1 MVLTKI
7 SRSKSFEMVNGYGLK
22 SWDKFGLEAD
32 ITTGEDPIQLY
43 KELDAII
50 EQSFKESYPDNPNQ
64 ERVVQVEAKVSDEI
78 QKIIDGINSC
88 IELKGTG
95 EFSLSTF
102 WLRAKS
108 NLHTH
113 AAYKTK
119 EKELKDAK

>member
-1 MVLTKI
+1 MILTKI

-64 ERVVQVEAKVSDEI
+64 ERVKQVDTPPVTDEVKAI
-78 QKIIDGINSC
+78 LDGINNSPDLV
-88 IELKGTG
+88 ELKSWWLKSKGNLT
-95 EFSLSTF
+95 LSSAF
-102 WLRAKS
+102 KL
-108 NLHTH
+108 
-113 AAYKTK
+113 K
-119 EKELKDAK
+119 EKQLTDAK

>member
-64 ERVVQVEAKVSDEI
+64 ERVKQVEAKPVTDEVQAI
-78 QKIIDGINSC
+78 LDGINNSPDLV
-88 IELKGTG
+88 ELKSWWLKSKGNLT
-95 EFSLSTF
+95 LS
-102 WLRAKS
+102 S
-108 NLHTH
+108 
-113 AAYKTK
+113 AYKIK
-119 EKELKDAK
+119 EKQLTDAK

>member
-64 ERVVQVEAKVSDEI
+64 ERVKQVEAKPVTDEVQAI
-78 QKIIDGINSC
+78 LDGINYSPDLV
-88 IELKGTG
+88 ELKSWWLKSKGNLT
-95 EFSLSTF
+95 LS
-102 WLRAKS
+102 S
-108 NLHTH
+108 
-113 AAYKTK
+113 AYKIK
-119 EKELKDAK
+119 EKQLTDAK

>member
-64 ERVVQVEAKVSDEI
+64 ERVKQVEAKPVTDEVQAI
-78 QKIIDGINSC
+78 LDGINNSPDLV
-88 IELKGTG
+88 ELKSWGLKSKGNLT
-95 EFSLSTF
+95 LS
-102 WLRAKS
+102 S
-108 NLHTH
+108 
-113 AAYKTK
+113 AYKIK
-119 EKELKDAK
+119 EKQLTDAK

>member
-1 MVLTKI
+1 MQLTKI

-64 ERVVQVEAKVSDEI
+64 ERVKQVEAKPVTDEVQAI
-78 QKIIDGINSC
+78 LDGINNSPDLV
-88 IELKGTG
+88 ELKSWWLKSKGNLT
-95 EFSLSTF
+95 LS
-102 WLRAKS
+102 S
-108 NLHTH
+108 
-113 AAYKTK
+113 AYKIK
-119 EKELKDAK
+119 EKQLTDAK

>member
-1 MVLTKI
+1 MELKKI

-64 ERVVQVEAKVSDEI
+64 ERVKQVEAKPVTDEVQAI
-78 QKIIDGINSC
+78 LDGINNSPDLV
-88 IELKGTG
+88 ELKSWWLKSKGNLT
-95 EFSLSTF
+95 LS
-102 WLRAKS
+102 S
-108 NLHTH
+108 
-113 AAYKTK
+113 AYKIK
-119 EKELKDAK
+119 EKQLTDAK

>member
-1 MVLTKI
+1 MELKKI

-64 ERVVQVEAKVSDEI
+64 ERVKQVDKHTENGEI
-78 QKIIDGINSC
+78 IATLDGISKSKDVT
-88 IELKGTG
+88 EL
-95 EFSLSTF
+95 SSF
-102 WLRAKS
+102 WLKS
-108 NLHTH
+108 KGNLTLSS
-113 AAYKTK
+113 AYKTK
-119 EKELKDAK
+119 EKLLTDAK